1 MIRPF
6 RLPKDRRM
14 ATLSS
19 TLERHTR
26 HSRDYRRPVPGRLVA
41 TTITMD
47 RARLAYEISARRR
60 FALGQGLFADPAW
73 NILLDLFL
81 SDEGG
86 RDLSVTAVCIGS
98 RSSAATALRYIT
110 LLVERKLIDRIA
122 DEHDGRRTYVRLTAK
137 GWNAMV
143 SLFDDEAPAD

>member
-6 RLPKDRRM
+6 RLPKERRM

-19 TLERHTR
+19 TLERHIR
-26 HSRDYRRPVPGRLVA
+26 HSRDYRRPIPGRLVA
-41 TTITMD
+41 TAITMD

-60 FALGQGLFADPAW
+60 STLGPGLFADPAW

-81 SDEGG
+81 SDDGG

-143 SLFDDEAPAD
+143 SLFDDKAPAD

>member
-1 MIRPF
+1 MTSFSSAAERYSL
-6 RLPKDRRM
+6 RL
-14 ATLSS
+14 
-19 TLERHTR
+19 
-26 HSRDYRRPVPGRLVA
+26 RDYRRRVPGRLVA
-41 TTITMD
+41 TEAIMD
-47 RARLAYEISARRR
+47 RARAAYEIGARRR
-60 FALGQGLFADPAW
+60 STIGPGLFADPAW

-81 SDEGG
+81 SDDSG

-110 LLVERKLIDRIA
+110 LLVERGLIDRIA

-143 SLFDDEAPAD
+143 TVFDDDPAAA

>member
-1 MIRPF
+1 M
-6 RLPKDRRM
+6 
-14 ATLSS
+14 
-19 TLERHTR
+19 ERHER
-26 HSRDYRRPVPGRLVA
+26 YGRDHRRPIPGRLVA
-41 TTITMD
+41 TRATMD
-47 RARLAYEISARRR
+47 RARSAYDIGARRR
-60 FALGQGLFADPAW
+60 LALGPGLFSDPAW

-110 LLVERKLIDRIA
+110 LLVERRLIDRIA
-122 DEHDGRRTYVRLTAK
+122 DEDDGRRTYVRLTAK

-143 SLFDDEAPAD
+143 ALFEDEPEID

>member
-1 MIRPF
+1 
-6 RLPKDRRM
+6 M
-14 ATLSS
+14 ANLSS
-19 TLERHTR
+19 ALERHIR
-26 HSRDYRRPVPGRLVA
+26 YGRDYRRPIPGRLVA
-41 TTITMD
+41 TTKTMD
-47 RARLAYEISARRR
+47 RARLAYDIGARRR
-60 FALGQGLFADPAW
+60 AALGPGLFPDPAW

-81 SDEGG
+81 SDAGG

-110 LLVERKLIDRIA
+110 LLVQRGLIDRIA

-143 SLFDDEAPAD
+143 ALFDEDPAID

>member
-6 RLPKDRRM
+6 RLAKDRRM

-19 TLERHTR
+19 TLERHVR
-26 HSRDYRRPVPGRLVA
+26 HHRDYRRHTPGRLIA
-41 TTITMD
+41 TAGTMD
-47 RARLAYEISARRR
+47 RARLAYDIGARRR
-60 FALGQGLFADPAW
+60 SALGQGLFSDPAW

-81 SDEGG
+81 SEDDG

-137 GWNAMV
+137 GRNAMV
-143 SLFDDEAPAD
+143 TLFNDEVVD

>member
-1 MIRPF
+1 MTI
-6 RLPKDRRM
+6 LSSAIERRM
-14 ATLSS
+14 
-19 TLERHTR
+19 RHGG
-26 HSRDYRRPVPGRLVA
+26 DYRRHRPGRLVA
-41 TTITMD
+41 TAAMME
-47 RARLAYEISARRR
+47 RARLAYAIGARRQS
-60 FALGQGLFADPAW
+60 ALGKGLFADPAW

-98 RSSAATALRYIT
+98 RSSSATALRYIT
-110 LLVERKLIDRIA
+110 LLVERGLIDRVA

-143 SLFDDEAPAD
+143 TLFEDEPAAD